1 MTLRARDRN
10 LPPICILAGGLG
22 SRLGDVVRDV
32 PKPLV
37 PVAGRPFLFHQLELL
52 RRHGARRVVVCVGY
66 LGHLVEDA
74 VGDGS
79 DFGLDVEYSEDG
91 PTPIGTAGAVR
102 KALPQLGERFMVLYG
117 DTYLR
122 IDYAAV
128 ARAASASRL
137 PALMTVL
144 RNEGRWDTSNVRLE
158 GDRVASY
165 SKSRPSAGMTYIDYG
180 LSVMEAEAVSQTEPQ
195 APDLAALFSTWARR
209 GRLAAYLASER
220 FFEIGTPSAL
230 IETDAFFSSRR
241 RGRRKTPRFVRRPAC
256 GCCARPGGA
265 DAWTR

>member
-1 MTLRARDRN
+1 
-10 LPPICILAGGLG
+10 
-22 SRLGDVVRDV
+22 
-32 PKPLV
+32 
-37 PVAGRPFLFHQLELL
+37 VAGRPFLFYQLELL
-52 RRHGARRVVVCVGY
+52 QRHGARRVVLCVGY
-66 LGHLVEDA
+66 LGQLIANA

-79 DFGLDVEYSEDG
+79 DFGLHVEYSHDG
-91 PTPIGTAGAVR
+91 PTQIGTAAAVR

-158 GDRVASY
+158 GRRVACY
-165 SKSRPSAGMTYIDYG
+165 DRGRPDARMAYIDYG
-180 LSVMEAEAVSQTEPQ
+180 LSVMEAEAVLSTEPL
-195 APDLAALFSTWARR
+195 ASDLGALFSTWART
-209 GRLAAYLASER
+209 GRLAAYVASDR

-230 IETDAFFSSRR
+230 AETTAFL
-241 RGRRKTPRFVRRPAC
+241 GRLSAGTSEAE
-256 GCCARPGGA
+256 
-265 DAWTR
+265 